1 MTAKQELLQFLSE
14 HGDNPR
20 VLSALLDMAERTA
33 AGESIPT
40 YFAIHQGGS
49 QQPYRPF

>member
-20 VLSALLDMAERTA
+20 VLAALLDMAE
-33 AGESIPT
+33 
-40 YFAIHQGGS
+40 
-49 QQPYRPF
+49 

>member
-33 AGESIPT
+33 AGESMESIAASYGVSLEEAQT
-40 YFAIHQGGS
+40 
-49 QQPYRPF
+49 